1 MHSVS
6 TPDQHKMLKYVCLVV
21 MVTTLFLLL
30 DTTIT
35 RAQTETESER
45 VARLEGAY
53 EHLATKDDVARLE
66 TRVLTMRAEIE
77 TAKWFVLLGTAIVAI
92 VVPAILSRFPPRQ

>member
-1 MHSVS
+1 M
-6 TPDQHKMLKYVCLVV
+6 
-21 MVTTLFLLL
+21 L

-45 VARLEGAY
+45 IARLEGAY

-66 TRVLTMRAEIE
+66 TRVLTMRAELE

-92 VVPAILSRFPPRQ
+92 IVPAILSRIPPKR